1 MAEDA
6 NKAKMQKVTV
16 RFFPRPIHFIP
27 VLQAKKRDR
36 VEEGAEDANKA
47 KRSKKMPQHNVQP
60 SVALFFASSSSGNPK
75 KIIK

>member
-1 MAEDA
+1 MLKKDA

-16 RFFPRPIHFIP
+16 RFFPRLIHFIP

-36 VEEGAEDANKA
+36 AEEGAEDANKA
-47 KRSKKMPQHNVQP
+47 KRNKKMQHNGQR